1 MAAASPNVSK
11 KFHSENNNFITA
23 TDEINANELE
33 TYIKERIRKG
43 DFLPNTKFVLVAGS
57 HHYINTKGEVVLG
70 KTDYVLLQG
79 FEQKLFSNLQKMKD
93 DEGNSIWDKMNFSEQ
108 LVTIACSE
116 EFSLQPPFE
125 ITYELSERFYNSK
138 SEKED

>member
-43 DFLPNTKFVLVAGS
+43 VFFQT
-57 HHYINTKGEVVLG
+57 
-70 KTDYVLLQG
+70 
-79 FEQKLFSNLQKMKD
+79 
-93 DEGNSIWDKMNFSEQ
+93 
-108 LVTIACSE
+108 
-116 EFSLQPPFE
+116 
-125 ITYELSERFYNSK
+125 
-138 SEKED
+138 